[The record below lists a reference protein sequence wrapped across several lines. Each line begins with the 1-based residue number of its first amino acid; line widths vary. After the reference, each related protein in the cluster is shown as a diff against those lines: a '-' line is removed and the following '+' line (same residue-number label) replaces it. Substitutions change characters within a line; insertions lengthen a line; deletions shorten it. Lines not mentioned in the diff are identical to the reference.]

1 MCRDVGNH
9 LVKLIIEADGGSRGN
24 PGVAGSGAAV
34 LSESGELLIEIA
46 RFLGIAT
53 NNVAEYT
60 ALIAGLQEAL
70 RLDAGASIHVRM
82 DSKLVIEQ
90 MGGGWKIKH
99 PDMISLGAKVQELVR
114 GREVTWQWI
123 PREQN
128 SRADALANKA
138 MDEMADYTAYLRS
151 PARDVSTP
159 AAKASSAA
167 LTEFNANLPSSVRAP
182 GKVTEPLTTLI
193 LVRHGRTALTEAHKI
208 SGGDGDDP
216 ELSEAGRQDASAVS
230 KLIASFGKPGRYEHL
245 APASA
250 IVSSPMQRTRETA
263 AFIGEAVGLEV
274 ETLENLREIGFGDWD
289 GHTSAEV
296 AASEPE
302 VWDAWRGSWTFAP
315 PNGESLET
323 FDKRLQAGR
332 EKILREHAGKTVV
345 VVAHVM
351 PIRGFLRWGF
361 AATEAS
367 YWRSQVAPCSV
378 TIIRAWGDQAAEVL
392 AVNVTEHL

>member
-1 MCRDVGNH
+1 M
-9 LVKLIIEADGGSRGN
+9 KLIIEADGGSRGN
-24 PGVAGSGAAV
+24 PGVAGSGAVV
-34 LSESGELLIEIA
+34 LDEAGNVLVEIA
-46 RFLGIAT
+46 RYVGTAT

-60 ALIAGLQEAL
+60 ALIAGLQAAIA
-70 RLDAGASIHVRM
+70 LDAGASIHVRM

-138 MDEMADYTAYLRS
+138 MDELADSTVHVGSGESAS
-151 PARDVSTP
+151 ANAGDQPAMT
-159 AAKASSAA
+159 KSAA
-167 LTEFNANLPSSVRAP
+167 LTEFNATLPSSVRAP
-182 GKVTEPLTTLI
+182 GNVTEPLTTFI

-216 ELSEAGRQDASAVS
+216 ELSEAGRGDARAVAE
-230 KLIASFGKPGRYEHL
+230 LIATFGKPGRFELL
-245 APASA
+245 AAPTA
-250 IVSSPMQRTRETA
+250 IVASPMQRTRQTA
-263 AFIGEAVGLEV
+263 GFIAEAVGLEV

-289 GHTSAEV
+289 GHTNEEVSA
-296 AASEPE
+296 SDPE
-302 VWDAWRGSWTFAP
+302 TWNAWRGSWTIAP
-315 PNGESLET
+315 PNGESLEV
-323 FDKRLQAGR
+323 FDKRLQEGR
-332 EKILREHAGKTVV
+332 EKVLRQHGGKTVV

-361 AATEAS
+361 SATEAS

-378 TIIRAWGDQAAEVL
+378 TIIRAWGDQAAEVV
-392 AVNVTEHL
+392 AVNLTEHL